1 MSDFDKKPAD
11 GQSPKQGGKVAV
23 LGLLG
28 LVLAGVL
35 VFHFTKGSPQA
46 ATASP
51 VADAGDPTAAVV
63 PTETP
68 AEAQA
73 ALANDPTAKLLRGSG
88 DLDAQLAVVP
98 TNPFILDAKWR
109 ASLVKT
115 VAPTTAAEPLRAE
128 VTPQPVVAAPQT
140 VNAEGFKLSG
150 IFRDNQHMVA
160 IINGKIVSAGMV
172 VGNARVVDIQP
183 DKVVLRHVN
192 SPTGPTV
199 NLLLKPMP

>member
-11 GQSPKQGGKVAV
+11 GQPPKQGGKVAV
-23 LGLLG
+23 LGMLG

-35 VFHFTKGSPQA
+35 VFHFAKGSPEA

-51 VADAGDPTAAVV
+51 ITGGSDPTAVAV

-73 ALANDPTAKLLRGSG
+73 ALANDPTAKLLRGPG

-98 TNPFILDAKWR
+98 TNPFILNSKWR
-109 ASLVKT
+109 SSLVKV
-115 VAPTTAAEPLRAE
+115 VAPAAAAEPLRAE
-128 VTPQPVVAAPQT
+128 VTPQPVAAPQT

-172 VGNARVVDIQP
+172 VGNARVVDIQAS
-183 DKVVLRHVN
+183 KVVLRHVN

-199 NLLLKPMP
+199 DLLLKPMP